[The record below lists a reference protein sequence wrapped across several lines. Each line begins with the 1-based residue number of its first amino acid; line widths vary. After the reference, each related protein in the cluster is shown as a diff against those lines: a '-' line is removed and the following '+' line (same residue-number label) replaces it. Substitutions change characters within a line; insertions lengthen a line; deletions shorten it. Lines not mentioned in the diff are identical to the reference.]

1 MPLTVT
7 LKTIKAHQ
15 AEVDNSEI
23 TPDKMPPCIRCN
35 LQSRFFK
42 FHAHRERKFLVL
54 VMMIVTTAVCA
65 LVRFK
70 CPNCGKTFTN
80 YPDFAIPYKHYV
92 VPVIEEFSGAY
103 VESDQMTYRKAVM
116 VDYEAP
122 GYPDGDRMLSSSTIH
137 RWITTLG
144 GFSKTCQKAKSQLLQ
159 EDPGSRICQDLAQL
173 KIPARKYRSRR
184 RKNLLYRS
192 RSLLIIEAFF
202 KTAFKISVFTELGTK
217 CAFR

>member
-1 MPLTVT
+1 MPPTVT
-7 LKTIKAHQ
+7 LENIKAYQ
-15 AEVDNSEI
+15 AEVDKNKI
-23 TPDKMPPCIRCN
+23 TPDKLGPCIRCN
-35 LQSRFFK
+35 LESRFFK

-54 VMMIVTTAVCA
+54 VLMMVTTAVCA

-80 YPDFAIPYKHYV
+80 YPAFAIPYKQYV
-92 VPVIEEFSGAY
+92 LPVIEEFSGAY

-116 VDYEAP
+116 VDHEVP
-122 GYPDGDRMLSSSTIH
+122 GYPDGDRTLSPSTIH

-159 EDPGSRICQDLAQL
+159 EDPGSRICEDLAQL

-184 RKNLLYRS
+184 RKNLLHRC

-202 KTAFKISVFTELGTK
+202 KAAFKISIFTELGTK